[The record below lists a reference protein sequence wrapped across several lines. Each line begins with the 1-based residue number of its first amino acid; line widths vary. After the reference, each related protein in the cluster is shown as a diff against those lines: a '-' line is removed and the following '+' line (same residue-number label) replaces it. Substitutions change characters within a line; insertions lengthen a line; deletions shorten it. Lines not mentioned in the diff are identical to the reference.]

1 MGVFMYKEKKIT
13 ALIPA
18 RKGSKGIPNKNII
31 DLNGHPLIAYSIME
45 AKKSQFIDKVIV
57 STDSEE
63 IAAVARSYGA
73 EVKGMRPE
81 EYSNDTA
88 IIYDVMKYEI
98 ENHQLVEQG
107 YEIIVLLQP
116 TSPLRKSEMID
127 NALIQFVDEEQSSA
141 VAVSEV
147 KEHPIMMRTIDE
159 NGVLHNVLNVGST
172 VRRQEL
178 PKYYRVN
185 GMLYINKI
193 IDVVN
198 HFVSFNDNISPII
211 IPEKYNVDIDDRSD
225 LEEARRRLEK

>member
-1 MGVFMYKEKKIT
+1 MYKEKKIT

>member
-1 MGVFMYKEKKIT
+1 MYKEKKIA

-63 IAAVARSYGA
+63 IAAVARNYGA
-73 EVKGMRPE
+73 EVKGMRPD

-98 ENHQLVEQG
+98 GNHQLVEMD

-127 NALIQFVDEEQSSA
+127 NALIRFVDESQSSA

-147 KEHPIMMRTIDE
+147 KEHPILMRTIDE
-159 NGVLHNVLNVGST
+159 NGVLHNVLNIEST
-172 VRRQEL
+172 VRRQEM
-178 PKYYRVN
+178 PKYYKVN
-185 GMLYINKI
+185 GLLYINKI
-193 IDVVN
+193 KDVVN
-198 HFVSFNDNISPII
+198 HFVSFNDNFSPII
-211 IPEKYNVDIDDRSD
+211 IQEEYNVDIDDRSD